1 MCFTLSQE
9 LKHDIKAVK
18 AGLSHLQMKYQQEF
32 ASLGENNN
40 PIDTIVLFYNLYC
53 KKTNCYFVFYL
64 VLGEHLRG
72 LAYAATGYQRVLEE
86 NRKLYNQVQD
96 LKGKHS
102 TT

>member
-40 PIDTIVLFYNLYC
+40 PIRYY
-53 KKTNCYFVFYL
+53 
-64 VLGEHLRG
+64 
-72 LAYAATGYQRVLEE
+72 
-86 NRKLYNQVQD
+86 
-96 LKGKHS
+96 S
-102 TT
+102 TFLQSLLQKN